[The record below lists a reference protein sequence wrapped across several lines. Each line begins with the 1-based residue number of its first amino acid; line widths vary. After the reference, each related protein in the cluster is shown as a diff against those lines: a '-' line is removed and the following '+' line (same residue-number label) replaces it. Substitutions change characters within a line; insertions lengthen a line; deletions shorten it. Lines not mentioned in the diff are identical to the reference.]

1 MRDILARSLK
11 LTARYA
17 TLTALIGVGAL
28 VALMAI
34 DRWSAAGR
42 NEMIARSHAEPAYGA
57 PPGPFAG
64 GRSITDLDVPKEAT
78 LFGERVPLENWE
90 LRQRFER
97 EFYSNWNEASNLV
110 IWWNRSGRY
119 FPMIHKMLEEAGLP
133 TDLEYLA
140 VAESGLTNV
149 KSPANA
155 NGFWQFIPGT
165 AQRFGL
171 RVDDLIDERLDPE
184 KATKAAIAYF
194 KYMKGVL
201 PTWTLVA
208 AGYNMGE
215 DNVKTAMDWQ
225 HATSYWNLFINEETM
240 RYVFRIAA
248 IKELMAHGDKYGFD
262 FGRLKPYH
270 TPAVKYVTVN
280 GPVSSISDW
289 AQSQGYLYKDVKILN
304 PWLAGRSIPA
314 GTWQVALPLTDN
326 DRPVVK

>member
-1 MRDILARSLK
+1 MSLGIAQKTFAPAQSLTPRFINTFCLMREVVARTLK
-11 LTARYA
+11 RSIQYG
-17 TLTALIGVGAL
+17 ALSVLVGIGAL

-42 NEMIARSHAEPAYGA
+42 HDMIERSHAEPAYGA

-64 GRSITDLDVPKEAT
+64 GRSITDLEVPKEAT
-78 LFGERVPLENWE
+78 LFGERIPLENWE

-194 KYMKGVL
+194 K
-201 PTWTLVA
+201 
-208 AGYNMGE
+208 N
-215 DNVKTAMDWQ
+215 
-225 HATSYWNLFINEETM
+225 
-240 RYVFRIAA
+240 
-248 IKELMAHGDKYGFD
+248 
-262 FGRLKPYH
+262 
-270 TPAVKYVTVN
+270 
-280 GPVSSISDW
+280 
-289 AQSQGYLYKDVKILN
+289 
-304 PWLAGRSIPA
+304 
-314 GTWQVALPLTDN
+314 
-326 DRPVVK
+326 